1 MSQSTLE
8 LKKREVYRELEVYID
23 LVEEKYKKVFT
34 DYQELADKINL
45 NFGTTFDKEDVEH
58 YYDKYYLQET
68 EDMKL
73 QVKNLGLIY

>member
-34 DYQELADKINL
+34 DYQELVDKINL

>member
-58 YYDKYYLQET
+58 YYDKYYLQEA

>member
-23 LVEEKYKKVFT
+23 LVEEKYKQVFT